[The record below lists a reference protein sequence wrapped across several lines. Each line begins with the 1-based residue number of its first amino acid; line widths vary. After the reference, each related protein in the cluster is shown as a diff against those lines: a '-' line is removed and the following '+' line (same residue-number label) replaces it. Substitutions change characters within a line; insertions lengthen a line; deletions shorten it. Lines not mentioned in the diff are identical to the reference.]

1 MQYPPLK
8 TIEAVL
14 QGRADYRA
22 KRTATH
28 FRHFFHTFD
37 AKGERSDDPQEIVRI
52 ELTQRCKDYY
62 EQIRPK
68 PKVEE
73 AKVEVADEVAA

>member
-28 FRHFFHTFD
+28 FRHFFQTFD
-37 AKGERSDDPQEIVRI
+37 GNGAPCSDPHEIVSI
-52 ELTQRCKDYY
+52 KLTQRCQDYY
-62 EQIRPK
+62 DQC
-68 PKVEE
+68 KVK
-73 AKVEVADEVAA
+73 AVA